1 MRISQFLDRRSPG
14 DCVQFFYQTQKLDEF
29 AVVRRKM
36 TLKKRRMQVRS
47 EAAPPRLLPAVA
59 VLSRCAAVRSGC
71 ALCVSVLCSQPL
83 MQQPCLPSLQHS
95 AQLVRLVRSTIAML
109 LEREHRAPPGC
120 IKRAKSASRRTALGK
135 TVRGCAPRHS
145 GVRVLAA
152 KASGSSC
159 SPWSAAWRAPAWQS
173 DPQGPEHSSRRT
185 GWGRCRR
192 SRGRGSRRSWGRT
205 GALALPWP
213 PPPPPPPQ
221 LQVAPESLLRNSP
234 LSDLILSH
242 GLL

>member
-83 MQQPCLPSLQHS
+83 MQQPCLPSTQ
-95 AQLVRLVRSTIAML
+95 RSLFVSSGAPL
-109 LEREHRAPPGC
+109 LCYLNGSTAHRPAASSGRNQQADAPPWE
-120 IKRAKSASRRTALGK
+120 RRFAAALHAIRVFELWQPKLLGAAAAPGRLPGVPAPGRVIRKDPSTHPAAPGGGAADGVEGAAADVHGDALG
-135 TVRGCAPRHS
+135 
-145 GVRVLAA
+145 
-152 KASGSSC
+152 
-159 SPWSAAWRAPAWQS
+159 
-173 DPQGPEHSSRRT
+173 
-185 GWGRCRR
+185 R
-192 SRGRGSRRSWGRT
+192 SRFPGPRRRRRPRSCRWH
-205 GALALPWP
+205 P
-213 PPPPPPPQ
+213 
-221 LQVAPESLLRNSP
+221 SP
-234 LSDLILSH
+234 FCATAHYPISS
-242 GLL
+242 